1 MLDLLKVESQMLQP
15 HVPNQTYL
23 LTYVGDSGRGRAV
36 FREPTTRKIVTNY
49 TNIPIHGVTQGF

>member
-15 HVPNQTYL
+15 HVPNQTYP
-23 LTYVGDSGRGRAV
+23 TYVGDSGRERAV

-49 TNIPIHGVTQGF
+49 TNVPIHGVTQGF